1 MDPFDLA
8 WEFLKAPLDESSIVY
23 SPRDPEDPFTQDMM
37 FADFDDSEE
46 GVMYGSN
53 ARMPTGKRLPMAVY
67 RDRRGMNVVV
77 RVPDIDHG
85 DGDPEAGWQVGDA
98 NFSVGDRGSYS
109 ADNVDV
115 DSDYRRR
122 GIGSA
127 MYSLAS
133 LLAQQ
138 EQGGLPQADIVQSEN
153 QTRAGNRFWDG
164 KETWPPA
171 DDTFMTVRTSEPME
185 HAFSTLRKIK

>member
-1 MDPFDLA
+1 VDPFDLA
-8 WEFLKAPLDESSIVY
+8 WDFLKAPYDDTSTVY
-23 SPRDPEDPFTQDMM
+23 TPRDEDDPFSQYDIMYGY
-37 FADFDDSEE
+37 FDDDDSAML
-46 GVMYGSN
+46 GGG
-53 ARMPTGKRLPMAVY
+53 ARMPTGKRLPMVVR
-67 RDRRGMNVVV
+67 RDPRGMNVQV
-77 RVPDIDHG
+77 REPDIEYG
-85 DGDPEAGWQVGDA
+85 DDDSEVGWQVGDA
-98 NFSVGDRGSYS
+98 NFSVGDRGNLS

-127 MYSLAS
+127 MYALAS

-138 EQGGLPQADIVQSEN
+138 EQGGLPRADVVQSEN

-171 DDTFMTVRTSEPME
+171 DDTFMTIRSSEPME